1 MINLALHAA
10 RPVPRYTSYPTA
22 PHFSGDVNAADAAG
36 WMLTL
41 PDDARV
47 SLYLHVPF
55 CRDLCLYC
63 GCNTKATRRDEPLN
77 AYVETLRAEIALV
90 RRSIGRRLTVAA
102 IHWGGGTPSLLP
114 AGAFETLLEDLGQ
127 AFAIDPDAEHAIE
140 LDPRYV
146 DTLLVRRLAALGINR
161 ASLGVQDI
169 DPRVQAAIGR
179 IQPAESVTL
188 AVEALRGA
196 GIRSIN
202 LDLIFGLPHQTVEG
216 IRRTAAAAA
225 GWRPDRLA
233 VFGYAHVPWMKPH
246 QGVIDAATLPGAAE
260 RLGLEA
266 AMRETL
272 IDHGYVPV
280 GLDHFARAGDALARA
295 AASGHLHRNFQG
307 YTTDDAEALIGLGAS
322 SIGKLPQGYLQN
334 ETAVAAWRR
343 AVEEGRLPIARGHR
357 MTADDRLRAAVIE
370 RLMCDLSVDLA
381 AVAADFGAP
390 VEVFADDLD
399 AVRLLAEDGLAV
411 VEGWRVRVPE
421 EHRTLVRLAAAAFD
435 AYLDRGRGRHS
446 MAV

>member
-1 MINLALHAA
+1 M
-10 RPVPRYTSYPTA
+10 PRYTSYPTA
-22 PHFSGDVNAADAAG
+22 PHFSGDVNAIDAAG
-36 WMLTL
+36 WMLSL

-55 CRDLCLYC
+55 CRELCLYC
-63 GCNTKATRRDEPLN
+63 GCNTKATRRDEPLH

-90 RRSIGRRLTVAA
+90 RGAIGRRLTVEA

-114 AGAFETLLEDLGQ
+114 AGAFEAILADLGD
-127 AFAIDPDAEHAIE
+127 AFAIDPGAEHAIE
-140 LDPRYV
+140 LDPRFV

-169 DPRVQAAIGR
+169 DPRVQAEIGR
-179 IQPAESVTL
+179 IQPAESVAL
-188 AVEALRGA
+188 AIEALRSG
-196 GIRSIN
+196 GIDAIN

-225 GWRPDRLA
+225 GWNPSRLA

-246 QGVIDAATLPGAAE
+246 QGVIDAAALPGASE
-260 RLGLEA
+260 RLALEA

-280 GLDHFARAGDALARA
+280 GLDHFARASDTMARA
-295 AASGHLHRNFQG
+295 AASGRLHRNFQG
-307 YTTDDAEALIGLGAS
+307 YTTDDADALIGFGAS

-343 AVEEGRLPIARGHR
+343 AVEDGRLPIARGHR
-357 MTADDRLRAAVIE
+357 LTDDDRLRAAVIE

-381 AVAADFGAP
+381 EVAAEFAVP

-399 AVRLLAEDGLAV
+399 ALRLLADDGLAI

-421 EHRTLVRLAAAAFD
+421 EHRTLVRLAAASFD